1 MLTALLA
8 MSPVRRLAVS
18 LIGAGVL
25 MALGAAGATFV
36 EHRAPWGLEAKRAK
50 LALQIDEPVKGYRA
64 RLHWMT
70 ADRDEWHR
78 ATDRCEAK
86 RKSENTEA
94 ANAVSTASDDRARAN
109 GSAFNQGYAAG
120 RAVGLQ
126 QCGAS
131 DANPNPVPGAA
142 PSPDGLRH
150 DGTDLA
156 ASFGSGAYRP
166 GGTLPPRH

>member
-8 MSPVRRLAVS
+8 MSPVRKLAVG
-18 LIGAGVL
+18 LAGFAVVFL
-25 MALGAAGATFV
+25 AGFGAAV
-36 EHRAPWGLEAKRAK
+36 SMEHKAPWGLGAKRAA

-70 ADRDEWHR
+70 ADRDDWKG
-78 ATDRCEAK
+78 AADRCEAK

-109 GSAFNQGYAAG
+109 GSAFNQGYSAG

-131 DANPNPVPGAA
+131 DANPNPDPGAA
-142 PSPDGLRH
+142 PSPDGVRH

-166 GGTLPPRH
+166 GGALPPRH